1 MAKAQLIRK
10 AGDALGLGSRLRAA
24 LTGDPTKK
32 INAGDIG
39 KTFALDLLFGGLAAA
54 QTPGDLGDKLIA
66 GGTQAIGGGLGG
78 VGLTAAIGPKRLG
91 NWRMLS
97 DVVGSVGGDFAGM
110 AVGDNAMRLK
120 DSLGGGKGQTPY
132 ERMGEEQQAELAKEL
147 RKQILTQY
155 GLVPGTR
162 EQYAVDPSTG
172 MGVA

>member
-1 MAKAQLIRK
+1 MAKAQVLRK
-10 AGDALGLGSRLRAA
+10 AGEALGLGGRLRAA
-24 LTGDPTKK
+24 ITGSADEAVN
-32 INAGDIG
+32 IDNLAQ
-39 KTFALDLLFGGLAAA
+39 TFGLDLIFGGLAAA
-54 QTPGDLGDKLIA
+54 QTPGDLGDNLIA

-78 VGLTAAIGPKRLG
+78 VGLTAAIGPQRLG
-91 NWRMLS
+91 NWRMMT
-97 DVVGSVGGDFAGM
+97 DVVGSIGGDFAGM

-120 DSLGGGKGQTPY
+120 DSISGGQGQTPY
-132 ERMGEEQQAELAKEL
+132 ERMGAEQQQQLAEEL